1 MYPTLPVTVFPSFLM
16 VGFTTF
22 FTQLPVLSLIYNR
35 DVTPKM
41 ANDYPELYKE
51 LTKARVLTFKT
62 FLIWTLIS
70 IYEAA
75 IIMFGGYCAL
85 MGPSGFFSQTPV
97 AIEYAKLNNVTFT
110 VLLLSEFVIILLTV
124 EKWHYFF
131 IVSQVL
137 SFLIYVCAI
146 AFMENV
152 WQVGYFSKE
161 YFYAADFI
169 LAALVLTLLSIV
181 PLSLFLFIRRKLN
194 PPIYTRLGG

>member
-70 IYEAA
+70 IYEGKSEARM
-75 IIMFGGYCAL
+75 ISFL
-85 MGPSGFFSQTPV
+85 MGKIIFAVSISFLRV
-97 AIEYAKLNNVTFT
+97 FT
-110 VLLLSEFVIILLTV
+110 LGEFVFAVVSIFPPLP
-124 EKWHYFF
+124 F
-131 IVSQVL
+131 ISVTQRFVSAQ
-137 SFLIYVCAI
+137 
-146 AFMENV
+146 
-152 WQVGYFSKE
+152 
-161 YFYAADFI
+161 
-169 LAALVLTLLSIV
+169 
-181 PLSLFLFIRRKLN
+181 KL
-194 PPIYTRLGG
+194 Y